1 MPDYIRTMTK
11 DYNINLRYKLVPS
24 EKVLDQLALELRK
37 VTKQY
42 NSHLIDYGTYDNLKN
57 LIVAKQNKAITKWQS
72 ETGVCFYTGECL
84 EQIKQD
90 KKEQIAHDKRM
101 ALLEKERYKQANKKH
116 PIENNPNKILG
127 LTVTEHCVAWCIVL
141 LVLGS

>member
-1 MPDYIRTMTK
+1 MSDYIRKMTK

-24 EKVLDQLALELRK
+24 EKVLDQLAVELGK

-42 NSHLIDYGTYDNLKN
+42 NNHLIDYDTFDNLKN
-57 LIVAKQNKAITKWQS
+57 LIVAKQNKTIIKWQN
-72 ETGVCFYTGECL
+72 ETGLCFYTGECL

-90 KKEQIAHDKRM
+90 KQEQIAHYKKM
-101 ALLEKERYKQANKKH
+101 ALLEKERHKQANKKQ
-116 PIENNPNKILG
+116 PIDNNSNKILG
-127 LTVTEHCVAWCIVL
+127 LTVTEHCVLWCIVL

>member
-1 MPDYIRTMTK
+1 MSDYIRTMTK

-24 EKVLDQLALELRK
+24 EKVLDQLAVELSK

-42 NSHLIDYGTYDNLKN
+42 SNHLIDYETYDNLKN

-72 ETGVCFYTGECL
+72 ETGVCFYTGQCL

-90 KKEQIAHDKRM
+90 KKEQIAHNKRM
-101 ALLEKERYKQANKKH
+101 ALLEKERYKQANKKQ
-116 PIENNPNKILG
+116 PIEKGNKVLG
-127 LTVTEHCVAWCIVL
+127 LTVLEWCCAWCIVL
-141 LVLGS
+141 LVLGA